1 MSNYARIREEAKKLN
16 PIDDVFFQVMA
27 EDKLVCQ
34 EILQTILE
42 DPGLEVVKVVPQR
55 EFKNLQ
61 GRSVRLDAEC
71 ILGNG
76 THADVEVQKQ
86 DDDDHQ
92 RRVRYNAACLTI
104 NITNP
109 GIKFKKVPD
118 VIMVYIARFD
128 IFGGGTLPIT
138 WTEWF
143 VRRGSLSIM
152 VRQKSM

>member
-55 EFKNLQ
+55 ELRNLQ

-86 DDDDHQ
+86 DDDNHQ
-92 RRVRYNAACLTI
+92 RRVRYNAACLTT

-118 VIMVYIARFD
+118 VITVYIAVL
-128 IFGGGTLPIT
+128 IFLEEGTLPIT